1 MSAPLAFLYR
11 RHAWNSGLEGFC
23 AVVILCVVSPCCR
36 LRTTTAMRSVGL
48 KLSRMYSDAD
58 GTGGVGFTGAF
69 MAAPVGPA
77 RLRRSRTRP
86 DRDCT
91 DSFRPPP
98 TQSLCL

>member
-1 MSAPLAFLYR
+1 
-11 RHAWNSGLEGFC
+11 
-23 AVVILCVVSPCCR
+23 
-36 LRTTTAMRSVGL
+36 MRSVGL

-69 MAAPVGPA
+69 MAAPGGPD

-91 DSFRPPP
+91 D
-98 TQSLCL
+98 